1 MMPGKIFNSQ
11 KPHKRSL
18 FISHKSP
25 ATMSLLQHSGRM
37 GGGGGGGTLG
47 MFWWECAA
55 GTLEPLAYTKASSAE

>member
-1 MMPGKIFNSQ
+1 MPGSIFNSQ

-25 ATMSLLQHSGRM
+25 ATMSLLKHSGRM
-37 GGGGGGGTLG
+37 RGGGGGTLG

-55 GTLEPLAYTKASSAE
+55 GTLEPLEYTKASSAE

>member
-11 KPHKRSL
+11 KPYKRSL

-37 GGGGGGGTLG
+37 GGGGGGTLG
-47 MFWWECAA
+47 MFWRECAA